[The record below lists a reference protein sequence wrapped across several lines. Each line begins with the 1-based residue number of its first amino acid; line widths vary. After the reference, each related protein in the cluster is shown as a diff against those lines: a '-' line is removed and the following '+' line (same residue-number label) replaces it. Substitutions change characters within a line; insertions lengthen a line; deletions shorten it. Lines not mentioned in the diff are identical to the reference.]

1 VARLAAAGVELSNLS
16 DKARLA
22 MGYIVAPYVHACCPA
37 SCTCRGR
44 LARYIPEAVGVAFA
58 LETFVAARPYSR
70 RELRHQGAW
79 TRRMRAACAAA
90 PWID

>member
-1 VARLAAAGVELSNLS
+1 MARLAAAVELSNLS

-37 SCTCRGR
+37 SCTCHER
-44 LARYIPEAVGVAFA
+44 LARYIPEAVGGVDA

-70 RELRHQGAW
+70 SELRHQAAW

>member
-1 VARLAAAGVELSNLS
+1 MARLAAAGMELSNLS

-22 MGYIVAPYVHACCPA
+22 MGYIVAPYTHACCPG
-37 SCTCRGR
+37 SCTCHER
-44 LARYIPEAVGVAFA
+44 LARYIPESLSVAFA
-58 LETFVAARPYSR
+58 LETFVPSRPYSR
-70 RELRHQGAW
+70 SELRHQAAW